1 MKATRKTATKAIRA
15 PKATKKGSSRNGLSK
30 GAAQGTGK
38 GVGVIYAPAFKA
50 GRTRATAIKVSASK
64 VGASK
69 VTASKVRV
77 SKVGASKVSAS
88 KLGVSK
94 VSASKLGASKA
105 SASKLGVS
113 KVGASKV
120 SASKARASKVSAS
133 KLGVSKA
140 SASKLGV
147 SKARASK
154 VSASKVGVSKKS
166 ASRVSAS
173 KVVVSMANAA
183 MRRKAAGSAVASKVI
198 KNGPKRN
205 GIRNGAGNGVGVIHE
220 PVAKTSAP
228 KSTTARR
235 VKAGGGAAN
244 YELHDMRGTITALHR
259 SQAVIEFSMDGTI
272 LTANDNFLRTVGYS
286 LAEIQGKNHEIFCE
300 PADSESVEY
309 KKFWQALNRG
319 EFQPGEFKRLG
330 KGGKEVWIIASYNP
344 VIGDDG
350 KPVKVVKFATD
361 ITASK
366 AELKARTDIMNLTS
380 IVSESD
386 LRGDILCI
394 NEKFCE
400 VSKYSRQELLGKP
413 HNTTRHP
420 DMPKEVFKEMW
431 ATIGRGNMFRGII
444 KNRAKDGTPYYVDAV
459 IAPIM
464 GENGKPKKYLGV
476 RYDITEAESE
486 RQNMR
491 GIFRAIDSAYAYI
504 EFDTEGNV
512 LVANQNFQS
521 TMEYSLD
528 SIKGK
533 HHRMFCDQATVHS
546 VEYDQFWPDL
556 RAGKTK
562 AGEFKRVTRS
572 GRELWLQAIYS
583 PVTDETGRVVK
594 VIKIATDV
602 TANVRQRLSL
612 VQVLKEVSDN
622 AQTLSSASEELSAN
636 SQQMVANAEET
647 AAQAG
652 VVSAAAQQVST
663 NVQTVAAGTEE
674 MSASIREI
682 AKNAQEAA
690 KVAAVGV
697 NAADSASETISKLGI
712 SSAEIGKVIKTITSI
727 AQQTNLL
734 ALNATIEAARA
745 GEAGKGFAVV
755 ANEVKELAK
764 ETAKATEDI
773 SQKIEKIQSDT
784 NHAVAAIS
792 EINGVINKISEFQET
807 IASAVEEQ
815 TATTNEITRNIVEAA
830 QGSTEIAQNILGVA
844 EAARNTTLGAS
855 DTEKAAIELARM
867 AASLQ
872 STVASIKD

>member
-1 MKATRKTATKAIRA
+1 MNETPNDSLEASA
-15 PKATKKGSSRNGLSK
+15 PQPRRRGAVRGGLKK
-30 GAAQGTGK
+30 GAA
-38 GVGVIYAPAFKA
+38 
-50 GRTRATAIKVSASK
+50 RATPTAVDSVRVAEKKTAASK
-64 VGASK
+64 
-69 VTASKVRV
+69 
-77 SKVGASKVSAS
+77 
-88 KLGVSK
+88 
-94 VSASKLGASKA
+94 
-105 SASKLGVS
+105 
-113 KVGASKV
+113 
-120 SASKARASKVSAS
+120 
-133 KLGVSKA
+133 
-140 SASKLGV
+140 
-147 SKARASK
+147 
-154 VSASKVGVSKKS
+154 
-166 ASRVSAS
+166 
-173 KVVVSMANAA
+173 
-183 MRRKAAGSAVASKVI
+183 RKAVDREAEDLRGQVAAI
-198 KNGPKRN
+198 Q
-205 GIRNGAGNGVGVIHE
+205 
-220 PVAKTSAP
+220 
-228 KSTTARR
+228 
-235 VKAGGGAAN
+235 
-244 YELHDMRGTITALHR
+244 R
-259 SQAVIEFSMDGTI
+259 SQAVIEFTLDGTV
-272 LTANDNFLRTVGYS
+272 LTANQNFLKVMGYS
-286 LAEIQGKNHEIFCE
+286 LAEVQGQHHEMFCE
-300 PADSESVEY
+300 PSYAESSDY
-309 KKFWQALNRG
+309 RRFWQALNRG
-319 EFQPGEFKRLG
+319 EFQAGEFKRIG
-330 KGGKEVWIIASYNP
+330 KGGREVWIIASYNP
-344 VIGDDG
+344 ILGEDG
-350 KPVKVVKFATD
+350 KPVKVIKFATD

-366 AELKARTDIMNLTS
+366 AELKARTDIMNMTS

-386 LRGDILCI
+386 LRGDILSI

-400 VSKYSRQELLGKP
+400 VSKYSRDELIGKP

-420 DMPKEVFKEMW
+420 DMPKEVFRELW
-431 ATIGRGNMFRGII
+431 ATIGRGNPFRGII

-464 GENGKPKKYLGV
+464 GDNGKPKKYLGV
-476 RYDITEAESE
+476 RYDITEIETE

-491 GIFRAIDSAYAYI
+491 GVFRAIDGAFAYI
-504 EFDTEGNV
+504 EFDTDGNV
-512 LVANQNFQS
+512 ITANQNFLT

-533 HHRMFCDQATVHS
+533 HHRTFCDPATANS
-546 VEYDQFWPDL
+546 QEYSRFWPDL
-556 RAGKTK
+556 KAGNPKS
-562 AGEFKRVTRS
+562 GEFKRISRS
-572 GRELWLQAIYS
+572 GKELWLQAVYS

-594 VIKIATDV
+594 VVKIATNV
-602 TANVRQRLSL
+602 TAEVSQRIQLE
-612 VQVLKEVSDN
+612 QVLKEVSDS

-697 NAADSASETISKLGI
+697 TAADSASDTISKLGL

-792 EINGVINKISEFQET
+792 EINGVINKINDYQNT

-815 TATTNEITRNIVEAA
+815 TATTNAITRNIAEAA

-844 EAARNTTLGAS
+844 EAARNTTSGAS
-855 DTEKAAIELARM
+855 DTERAALELARM

-872 STVASIKD
+872 NTVASVQN

>member
-1 MKATRKTATKAIRA
+1 MVAPTRKVALK
-15 PKATKKGSSRNGLSK
+15 PS
-30 GAAQGTGK
+30 AAK
-38 GVGVIYAPAFKA
+38 
-50 GRTRATAIKVSASK
+50 
-64 VGASK
+64 
-69 VTASKVRV
+69 
-77 SKVGASKVSAS
+77 
-88 KLGVSK
+88 
-94 VSASKLGASKA
+94 
-105 SASKLGVS
+105 
-113 KVGASKV
+113 
-120 SASKARASKVSAS
+120 
-133 KLGVSKA
+133 
-140 SASKLGV
+140 
-147 SKARASK
+147 
-154 VSASKVGVSKKS
+154 
-166 ASRVSAS
+166 
-173 KVVVSMANAA
+173 
-183 MRRKAAGSAVASKVI
+183 RKALDHDLDDLRGQVAAI
-198 KNGPKRN
+198 N
-205 GIRNGAGNGVGVIHE
+205 
-220 PVAKTSAP
+220 
-228 KSTTARR
+228 
-235 VKAGGGAAN
+235 
-244 YELHDMRGTITALHR
+244 R
-259 SQAVIEFSMDGTI
+259 SQAVIEFALDGTI
-272 LTANDNFLRTVGYS
+272 LSANENFLNTMGYS
-286 LAEIQGKNHEIFCE
+286 LDEVEGRHHEMFCE
-300 PADSESVEY
+300 ASYSQSIEY
-309 KKFWQALNRG
+309 KRFWQALNRG
-319 EFQPGEFKRLG
+319 EFQPGEFKRVG
-330 KGGKEVWIIASYNP
+330 KGGREVWIIASYNP
-344 VIGDDG
+344 VLGEDG
-350 KPVKVVKFATD
+350 KPVKVIKFATD

-366 AELKARTDIMNLTS
+366 AELKARTDIMNMTS

-386 LRGDILCI
+386 LRGDILSI

-400 VSKYSRQELLGKP
+400 VSKYSKEELIGKP

-420 DMPKEVFKEMW
+420 DMPKEVFKELW
-431 ATIGRGNMFRGII
+431 STIGRGNPFRGVI

-464 GENGKPKKYLGV
+464 GDNGKPKKYLGV
-476 RYDITEAESE
+476 RYDITEMETE

-491 GIFRAIDSAYAYI
+491 GVFRAIDGAFAYI

-512 LVANQNFQS
+512 LTANQNFQS

-528 SIKGK
+528 AIKGR
-533 HHRMFCDQATVHS
+533 HHRTFCDGVTTNS
-546 VEYDQFWPDL
+546 VEYSQFWPDL
-556 RAGKTK
+556 KAGKSK
-562 AGEFKRVTRS
+562 SGEFRRVTRT
-572 GRELWLQAIYS
+572 GKELWLQAVYS
-583 PVTDETGRVVK
+583 PVSDETGRVVK
-594 VIKIATDV
+594 VVKIATDV
-602 TANVRQRLSL
+602 TAAVNQRITLGH
-612 VQVLKEVSDN
+612 VIKEVSDS

-690 KVAAVGV
+690 KVAAIGV
-697 NAADSASETISKLGI
+697 VAADSASETISKLGL

-792 EINGVINKISEFQET
+792 EINGVINKISDYQNT

-815 TATTNEITRNIVEAA
+815 TATTNEITRNIAEAA

-844 EAARNTTLGAS
+844 EAARNTTQGAT
-855 DTEKAAIELARM
+855 DTEKAALELARM

-872 STVASIKD
+872 NTVSTVQS

>member
-1 MKATRKTATKAIRA
+1 MKATRNTGTKALLA
-15 PKATKKGSSRNGLSK
+15 PKAVRNG
-30 GAAQGTGK
+30 
-38 GVGVIYAPAFKA
+38 
-50 GRTRATAIKVSASK
+50 
-64 VGASK
+64 
-69 VTASKVRV
+69 
-77 SKVGASKVSAS
+77 
-88 KLGVSK
+88 
-94 VSASKLGASKA
+94 A
-105 SASKLGVS
+105 SA
-113 KVGASKV
+113 
-120 SASKARASKVSAS
+120 
-133 KLGVSKA
+133 
-140 SASKLGV
+140 
-147 SKARASK
+147 
-154 VSASKVGVSKKS
+154 
-166 ASRVSAS
+166 
-173 KVVVSMANAA
+173 
-183 MRRKAAGSAVASKVI
+183 I
-198 KNGPKRN
+198 
-205 GIRNGAGNGVGVIHE
+205 GIRNGADNGLEVIHA
-220 PVAKTSAP
+220 PAARATTPKSGAAKTTAAKTTAP
-228 KSTTARR
+228 KRSTPNHELDDLKGT
-235 VKAGGGAAN
+235 VAALN
-244 YELHDMRGTITALHR
+244 R
-259 SQAVIEFSMDGTI
+259 SQAVIEFGMDGTI
-272 LTANDNFLRTVGYS
+272 LGANETFLHTMGYS
-286 LAEIQGKNHEIFCE
+286 LHEIQGRHHEMFCE
-300 PADSESVEY
+300 PAYSESIEY
-309 KKFWQALNRG
+309 KRFWQALNRG

-330 KGGKEVWIIASYNP
+330 KGGKEIWIIASYTP
-344 VIGDDG
+344 VLGDNG
-350 KPVKVVKFATD
+350 KPVKVIKFATD
-361 ITASK
+361 VTASK
-366 AELKARTDIMNLTS
+366 AELKARTDIMNMTS

-386 LRGDILCI
+386 LRGDILSI

-400 VSKYSRQELLGKP
+400 VSKYSKEELLGKP

-420 DMPKEVFKEMW
+420 DMPKEVFKELW

-476 RYDITEAESE
+476 RYDITESELE

-491 GIFRAIDSAYAYI
+491 GIFRAIDSSYAYI
-504 EFDTEGNV
+504 EFDTEGNI
-512 LVANQNFQS
+512 LTANENFQA
-521 TMEYSLD
+521 TMEYSVDVL
-528 SIKGK
+528 KGK
-533 HHRMFCDQATVHS
+533 HHRMFCDQATVNS
-546 VEYDQFWPDL
+546 VEYMQFWPDL
-556 RAGKTK
+556 KAGKSK
-562 AGEFKRVTRS
+562 SGEFKRFTRS
-572 GRELWLQAIYS
+572 GKELWLQAVYS

-602 TANVRQRLSL
+602 TQTVRQRLAL
-612 VQVLKEVSDN
+612 VQVLQQVSDN

-636 SQQMVANAEET
+636 SQQMVSNAEET

-690 KVAAVGV
+690 KVASVGV
-697 NAADSASETISKLGI
+697 TAADSASETISKLGI

-764 ETAKATEDI
+764 ETARATEDI

-792 EINGVINKISEFQET
+792 EINNVINKISDYQTT

-815 TATTNEITRNIVEAA
+815 TATTNEITRNVAEAA

-855 DTEKAAIELARM
+855 DTEKAALELARM

-872 STVASIKD
+872 STVASVKN

>member
-1 MKATRKTATKAIRA
+1 MNETPNDSAEALDPKPRRAATTRGGIKRA
-15 PKATKKGSSRNGLSK
+15 PKRTGT
-30 GAAQGTGK
+30 AA
-38 GVGVIYAPAFKA
+38 VELESPAE
-50 GRTRATAIKVSASK
+50 
-64 VGASK
+64 
-69 VTASKVRV
+69 
-77 SKVGASKVSAS
+77 
-88 KLGVSK
+88 
-94 VSASKLGASKA
+94 
-105 SASKLGVS
+105 
-113 KVGASKV
+113 
-120 SASKARASKVSAS
+120 
-133 KLGVSKA
+133 
-140 SASKLGV
+140 
-147 SKARASK
+147 
-154 VSASKVGVSKKS
+154 
-166 ASRVSAS
+166 
-173 KVVVSMANAA
+173 N
-183 MRRKAAGSAVASKVI
+183 KAALAKRRAVDNDLEAL
-198 KNGPKRN
+198 R
-205 GIRNGAGNGVGVIHE
+205 AQ
-220 PVAKTSAP
+220 VAA
-228 KSTTARR
+228 
-235 VKAGGGAAN
+235 
-244 YELHDMRGTITALHR
+244 IHR
-259 SQAVIEFSMDGTI
+259 SQAVIEFALDGTI
-272 LTANDNFLRTVGYS
+272 LTANDNFLKVMGYS
-286 LAEIQGKNHEIFCE
+286 LAEIQGHHHEIFCE
-300 PADSESVEY
+300 PSYVDSSDY
-309 KKFWQALNRG
+309 RRFWQALNRG
-319 EFQPGEFKRLG
+319 EFQPGEFKRIG

-344 VIGDDG
+344 ILGADG
-350 KPVKVVKFATD
+350 KPVKVIKFATD

-366 AELKARTDIMNLTS
+366 AELKARTDIMNMTS
-380 IVSESD
+380 IVSEAD
-386 LRGDILCI
+386 LRGDILSI

-400 VSKYSRQELLGKP
+400 VSKYSREELLGKP

-420 DMPKEVFKEMW
+420 DMPKEVFREMW
-431 ATIGRGNMFRGII
+431 ATIGRGNPFRGII

-459 IAPIM
+459 IAPIL
-464 GENGKPKKYLGV
+464 GDNGKPRKYLGV
-476 RYDITEAESE
+476 RYDITAMETE

-491 GIFRAIDSAYAYI
+491 GVFRAIDGAFAYI

-512 LVANQNFQS
+512 LTANENFLT
-521 TMEYSLD
+521 TMEYTLD

-533 HHRMFCDQATVHS
+533 HHRAFCDAETANS
-546 VEYDQFWPDL
+546 TEYSKFWPDL
-556 RAGKTK
+556 KAGNSKS
-562 AGEFKRVTRS
+562 GEFKRISRS
-572 GRELWLQAIYS
+572 GKELWLQAVYS

-594 VIKIATDV
+594 VVKIATNV
-602 TANVRQRLSL
+602 TAEVNQRIVLE
-612 VQVLKEVSDN
+612 QVLKEVSDS

-690 KVAAVGV
+690 KVAAIGV
-697 NAADSASETISKLGI
+697 TAADSASDTISKLGL

-792 EINGVINKISEFQET
+792 EINGVINKINDYQNT

-815 TATTNEITRNIVEAA
+815 TATTNEITRNISEAA

-844 EAARNTTLGAS
+844 EAARNTTAGAS
-855 DTEKAAIELARM
+855 DTEKAALELARM

-872 STVASIKD
+872 NTVATVQN